1 LDHAGSGRRRPDD
14 YRHVDEK
21 YGYGGG
27 AEAALILRVGL
38 TGGIASGKS
47 TVARTLAG
55 LGCVT
60 IDADAIVAR
69 LYRHGEAGYETLRRA
84 YGQEIIR
91 PDGEIDRPRLAGI
104 AFVNDASAKRLNS
117 LIHPL
122 VIDAEERIITAEA
135 QRFPDRDRIVVVE
148 ATLLLEAGG
157 KKRYDRIIVVDS
169 EPSVQIDRAV
179 ARGMDRQDAE
189 RRMARQ
195 MPRQERR
202 RNADYIIENNSD
214 IRTLEVETHRVYDK
228 LVADLAAKK
237 KSAAEKAA
245 LETRKAKS

>member
-1 LDHAGSGRRRPDD
+1 M
-14 YRHVDEK
+14 
-21 YGYGGG
+21 
-27 AEAALILRVGL
+27 ILRVGL

-47 TVARTLAG
+47 SVARTLAG

-69 LYRHGEAGYETLRRA
+69 LYRPGEPGYEALVRTYGEQILRA
-84 YGQEIIR
+84 
-91 PDGEIDRPRLAGI
+91 DGEIDRPKLASI
-104 AFVNDASAKRLNS
+104 AFVNDESAKKLNS

-122 VIDAEERIITAEA
+122 VIDEQERIIASEA

-157 KKRYDRIIVVDS
+157 KRRSDKIIVVDS
-169 EPSVQIDRAV
+169 EPAVMIDRAV
-179 ARGMDRQDAE
+179 RRGLEREDAK

-195 MPRQERR
+195 ISREERR
-202 RNADYIIENNSD
+202 RQADYVIENNGD
-214 IRTLEVETHRVYDK
+214 IHALEVETLRVYEK

-237 KSAAEKAA
+237 KGAVGKSAAP
-245 LETRKAKS
+245 

>member
-1 LDHAGSGRRRPDD
+1 
-14 YRHVDEK
+14 
-21 YGYGGG
+21 
-27 AEAALILRVGL
+27 LILRVGL

-69 LYRHGEAGYETLRRA
+69 LYRPGEAGYESLVRA
-84 YGQEIIR
+84 YGRDILR
-91 PDGEIDRPRLAGI
+91 SDGEIDRPKLAAI
-104 AFVNDASAKRLNS
+104 AFVDDASAKKLNA

-122 VIDAEERIITAEA
+122 VIDEQEQIIASEA

-157 KKRYDRIIVVDS
+157 KKRSDRIIVVDS
-169 EPSVQIDRAV
+169 DSKLQIDRAV
-179 ARGMDRQDAE
+179 TRGLTQADAE

-195 MPRQERR
+195 MSREQRRQM
-202 RNADYIIENNSD
+202 ADYIIENNGD
-214 IRTLEVETHRVYDK
+214 IRELEIETYRVYEK
-228 LVADLAAKK
+228 LRADLAAKK
-237 KSAAEKAA
+237 K
-245 LETRKAKS
+245 